1 MNKFIN
7 ILLLLIIFPVL
18 AYTIFVGFD
27 LPIEFLK
34 TSGANTPYKT
44 EIFSTFA
51 LIILIISTNRSVK
64 RWLGL
69 KMVNQIKK
77 FQWNVEMN
85 KERYNQVILY
95 LILESFI
102 HLFLGLSLYK
112 IANEALPLTIV
123 LLLFSLDHLVLA
135 ILGKNKN
142 LFRIGLTS
150 KAILTADR
158 EVKAIYFTG
167 LRTVSF
173 QQKSLFFDYSNNL
186 QLTLSSDSIP
196 KDERMNFKLALE
208 KNINR
213 DRVFFDESFKEFN

>member
-18 AYTIFVGFD
+18 AYTIFIGFD

-102 HLFLGLSLYK
+102 HLFLGLSFYK

-135 ILGKNKN
+135 ILGKNKH

-196 KDERMNFKLALE
+196 KNERMNFKLALE